1 MKYFRQRWYLL
12 GIWLAFFGIAALVF
26 WHQYLS
32 PLRVLLSISFISLL
46 LHQFEE
52 YQFPGFFPR
61 MVNSVMFKKTQPDRF
76 PLNANTACL
85 INVGLGWSLYVS
97 TIVLAQHAIWFATAT
112 ITISIGNILAHTIFL
127 NIKGKT
133 SYNPGMATA
142 LVLFLPIS
150 IYYFEFLSK
159 HGLISSTTLVIG
171 LILGVIINYFGI
183 LIPIVLL
190 GDKNSPYPFKP
201 FH

>member
-1 MKYFRQRWYLL
+1 MV
-12 GIWLAFFGIAALVF
+12 GIWLAFFGIAALIF
-26 WHQYLS
+26 WHLYLS
-32 PLRVLLSISFISLL
+32 PFRVLLSISFITLL

-61 MVNSVMFKKTQPDRF
+61 MVNSIMFKSTQPDRF
-76 PLNANTACL
+76 PLNANTACF

-97 TIVLAQHAIWFATAT
+97 AIVLAQHAIWLVTAT
-112 ITISIGNILAHTIFL
+112 ITISIGNIVAHTILF

-133 SYNPGMATA
+133 LYNPGMATA
-142 LVLFLPIS
+142 LVLFLLLS

-159 HGLISSTTLVIG
+159 HGLISSVTLIIG

-183 LIPIVLL
+183 LRLIILL
-190 GDKNSPYPFKP
+190 GNKNSPFPFKP